1 MASEKQPSSSV
12 RSVNRSFDILE
23 LLGARSKVSLSDV
36 ARYLGLPRSSAHAI
50 LTTLCS
56 RGYASYSAGDRTYS
70 IGIRAWELG
79 QQFRVYDA
87 IVTHA
92 APEMESLVEN
102 LNEICQL
109 AVRDGRQLV
118 YLHKVESQ
126 QPMQLLS
133 RPGTRLNAHASGLGK
148 ALLSAL
154 GDSEIDELY
163 AGVELEAFTPSTI
176 STVDDLKRE
185 LAQIRRIGI
194 AEDREEY
201 VPGLRCIATP
211 VVDSTGRPIAAISVS
226 LSTVRCT
233 ESWRK
238 RAIPAL
244 QASARAISTALGART

>member
-1 MASEKQPSSSV
+1 
-12 RSVNRSFDILE
+12 VNRAFDILE
-23 LLGARSKVSLSDV
+23 LLGARSRVSLSDV
-36 ARYLGLPRSSAHAI
+36 ARYLGLPRSSAHAL

-56 RGYASYSAGDRTYS
+56 RGYATYSARDRTYA

-79 QQFRVYDA
+79 QQFRAYDT
-87 IVTHA
+87 IVRHA

-154 GDSEIDELY
+154 SDNEIDELY
-163 AGVELEAFTPSTI
+163 AGVELETFTPSTI
-176 STVDDLKRE
+176 RTVDDLKRE

-201 VPGLRCIATP
+201 VP
-211 VVDSTGRPIAAISVS
+211 
-226 LSTVRCT
+226 
-233 ESWRK
+233 
-238 RAIPAL
+238 
-244 QASARAISTALGART
+244 